1 MLINIELSFLQ
12 LTEEQSAS
20 LTLGS
25 RAIQERRAQSWAQMS
40 NNARSH
46 AMQRLI
52 FTV

>member
-25 RAIQERRAQSWAQMS
+25 RAIQERRGQCY
-40 NNARSH
+40 
-46 AMQRLI
+46 LKL
-52 FTV
+52 